1 MTMKPVQVIA
11 FFALMSHSAFPQLGN
26 PPSPR
31 AAANSFEQPGPV
43 SARDFV
49 PENYLQGTLHKVW
62 PQAEN
67 DGFNNAYWLETPSRT
82 EEIIGSRSLMQR
94 IRELYALEHLRK
106 LSKTDEFGK
115 ALAKSAEAKADS
127 VVKAVRNPVDT
138 LRKVPQGAS
147 RFFGRIGEGLKGG
160 KSLNEDSS
168 VLAAITGVT
177 KAKAKLA
184 AQLGVS
190 PYTSNEELCMELD
203 RTAQAMAGG
212 GLLLGAG
219 TSMVG
224 GGLGTALDI
233 VSVNQ
238 TLQDTL
244 VNSTPEDL
252 RIFNR
257 KKLTALGV
265 DLALADEFLM
275 HPWYSPWLETLI
287 TDALMRTGVNPTP
300 FLREACRA
308 LTLTDAAYFEQIA
321 QVLAL
326 YDNTAK
332 PLRCIQVENGLI
344 CGLDVE
350 GVLVIPLSCDFALW
364 TERTSRRA
372 EEFIALTRGSDTP
385 RGLALWVDGTI
396 SSRMAAELAA
406 RKVAVKTGVFSSFGG
421 GARSR

>member
-1 MTMKPVQVIA
+1 MKSIPFIA
-11 FFALMSHSAFPQLGN
+11 FFALLGGSAFAQFGS
-26 PPSPR
+26 PPSPMNS
-31 AAANSFEQPGPV
+31 ANGFEQPGTLQ
-43 SARDFV
+43 ARDFV
-49 PENYLQGTLHKVW
+49 PENYLQGSLHKVW
-62 PQAEN
+62 LQAEN
-67 DGFNNAYWLETPSRT
+67 DGFNNTYLLETPSMT
-82 EEIIGSRSLMQR
+82 EEVTGNRSLRLR
-94 IRELYALEHLRK
+94 IRELYALDHLRK

-127 VVKAVRNPVDT
+127 VVKAVRDPVGT

-160 KSLNEDSS
+160 KSRHEDGSL
-168 VLAAITGVT
+168 LAAITGVT
-177 KAKAKLA
+177 KAKAQLA

-190 PYTSNEELCMELD
+190 PYTTNEELRVELD

-212 GLLLGAG
+212 GLLLGAA
-219 TSMVG
+219 SAMVG
-224 GGLGTALDI
+224 GGLGTAFDL

-257 KKLTALGV
+257 KKLLALGV

-275 HPWYSPWLETLI
+275 HPWYSPWLETII
-287 TDALMRTGVNPTP
+287 TDALTRTGVNSTP
-300 FLREACRA
+300 FLSEACRA

-326 YDNTAK
+326 YDNTKA
-332 PLRCIQVENGLI
+332 PLRSIRVESGVI

-350 GVLVIPLSCDFALW
+350 GILVIPLSCDCALW

-372 EEFIALTRGSDTP
+372 EEFVALTQGSNTFQ
-385 RGLALWVDGTI
+385 GLALWVDGTI
-396 SSRMAAELAA
+396 SSRLAKELAA
-406 RKVAVKTGVFSSFGG
+406 RRVAVKTDVFGSLPAGTP
-421 GARSR
+421 SR